1 LIDFFN
7 RLERAKMT
15 DHSVTLMV
23 PDYVYDRA
31 RQIAEATAQPVEQVL
46 RQHILES
53 FAEPLPTLPPD
64 EVAELQA
71 LNQLSDDAL
80 VTIAREQMPSELQAR
95 MQVLMDQNNLGTIH
109 DTDYRELEAL
119 VERGQRLMVR
129 KAEASAIL
137 TRRGHHITPGDLAA
151 HAG

>member
-1 LIDFFN
+1 
-7 RLERAKMT
+7 MT
-15 DHSVTLMV
+15 DYSVTFTV

-31 RQIAEATAQPVEQVL
+31 RRVAEATAQPVEQIL
-46 RQHILES
+46 RQQILEA
-53 FAEPLPTLPPD
+53 FADLLPKLPPD
-64 EVAELQA
+64 EVAELTA

-80 VTIAREQMPSELQAR
+80 RAIAREQLPADAQARLQA
-95 MQVLMDQNNLGTIH
+95 LMDRNSMGTNSE
-109 DTDYRELEAL
+109 TEYRKLEAL

-137 TRRGHHITPGDLAA
+137 TRRGHHITPSDLSA